1 MILLLMTLAGL
12 AQVQALCKPGWQSW
26 GGKCFF
32 MSTAT
37 KNWWDAKQDCIRRGG
52 RLFEPRNKEVNELV
66 YSNVPGPTKC
76 YWIGISDIE
85 HEDKYVYASDDKPI
99 LWTNFRPGF
108 PVSNNSRNCLLYSCD
123 RSYPFKFW
131 DYGCEVPIR
140 YVCEEVVGNSDCG
153 VPDTFMIEESFKTA
167 DMESC
172 RSICASISS
181 CTFFTF
187 SAQTLACGIKTYVPG
202 GMIDFQNIETGS
214 PFMSGTL
221 RNKLF
226 VGRHS
231 RTRSAKD
238 CQGSCARDRM
248 CSSWTWSTKT
258 HGVPGVCAHNYG
270 EVRGKMT
277 VPGSHVVSGPKCCN
291 GNCGNSGLGSPSLQP
306 LV

>member
-1 MILLLMTLAGL
+1 MLFFLCLVIF
-12 AQVQALCKPGWQSW
+12 VSSSWVECVCKPGWQNW
-26 GGKCFF
+26 GGRCYF

-37 KNWWDAKQDCIRRGG
+37 KNWWEAKQDCIRRGG

-85 HEDKYVYASDDKPI
+85 QEDKYVYASDDKPI

-123 RSYPFKFW
+123 RSYPFQFW

-172 RSICASISS
+172 RSICQSISA

-187 SAQTLACGIKTYVPG
+187 SAQSLACGIKTYTPG

-214 PFMSGTL
+214 PFMSGTM
-221 RNKLF
+221 RNKIF
-226 VGRHS
+226 VGRNM
-231 RTRSAKD
+231 RTQSAKD
-238 CQGSCARDRM
+238 CQRSCSRDPQ
-248 CSSWTWSTKT
+248 CTSWTWSTET
-258 HGVPGVCAHNYG
+258 HSLPSVCAHNYG

-277 VPGSHVVSGPKCCN
+277 IPGSHVVSGPKCCQ
-291 GNCGNSGLGSPSLQP
+291 GSCVSTTRLQSL
-306 LV
+306 V